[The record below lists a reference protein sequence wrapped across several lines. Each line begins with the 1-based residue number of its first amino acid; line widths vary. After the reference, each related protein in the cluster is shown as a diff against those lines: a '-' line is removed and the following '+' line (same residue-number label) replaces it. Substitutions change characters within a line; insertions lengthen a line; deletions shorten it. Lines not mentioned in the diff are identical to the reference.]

1 MKKRSSSLGR
11 WILPQPEQKEPKQYL
26 CIPRIGNAAP
36 FGYVDHPTDP
46 YLLQPVPEELEALEE
61 AREFLKQ
68 YSYRKV
74 AAWLT
79 TVTGRSI
86 SHHGL
91 YKRINDEQRH
101 KKRATTYRRLA
112 RQYETYLRKAKEY
125 EEKYQRLTGQEAG
138 YNFTEAI
145 AAEDS

>member
-1 MKKRSSSLGR
+1 MKKRSNSLGR
-11 WILPQPEQKEPKQYL
+11 WILPQPEQKEPKEYL
-26 CIPRIGNAAP
+26 CVPKIGNNAP

-46 YLLQPVPEELEALEE
+46 DLLQPVPEELEALEE

-74 AAWLT
+74 AAWLS
-79 TVTGRSI
+79 TVTGRYI

-91 YKRINDEQRH
+91 YKRMNDEQRH
-101 KKRATTYRRLA
+101 KNRAATYRRLA

-125 EEKYQRLTGQEAG
+125 EEKYSRLTGQEVC
-138 YNFTEAI
+138 YDF
-145 AAEDS
+145 AEVTA

>member
-1 MKKRSSSLGR
+1 MPRPRSNSLGR
-11 WILPQPEQKEPKQYL
+11 WILPQPEQKQLKEYL
-26 CIPRIGNAAP
+26 CIPKIGSSAP

-46 YLLQPVPEELEALEE
+46 YLLQPVPLELESLEE

-79 TVTGRSI
+79 TVTGRYI

-91 YKRINDEQRH
+91 YKRIKDEQRH
-101 KKRATTYRRLA
+101 KKRASTYRGLA

-125 EEKYQRLTGQEAG
+125 EEKYQRLTGEEAC
-138 YNFTEAI
+138 FDF
-145 AAEDS
+145 DSTLST